1 MPEGPVFV
9 GIDVAKAHLDI
20 ALRPSAEGWRV
31 ANDDAGIAPLVG
43 RLQDL
48 QPALIVLEA
57 TGGLEMPVTAALTAA
72 GLPVV
77 VVNPRQARDF
87 AKATGR
93 LAKTDV
99 LDAHGLAHFAEAVR
113 PAPRPLPDAQTQAL
127 SAQLARRRQRLDML
141 TAEKNRLG
149 SAPHAIQADI
159 QAHITWLEHRLADLN
174 DDLGKAIRAS
184 PVWREHDDLLQS
196 TPGVGPVLSY
206 TLVAD
211 LPELGTLSRQ
221 QIAALVGVAP
231 LNRDSG
237 TLRGKRTVWGGRA
250 RVRAVLYM
258 STLVAVR
265 YNPVLHTFYER
276 LRRAGK
282 APKVA
287 LTACMRKLLTILNA
301 MIKHRTPWQQNY
313 APALDN

>member
-20 ALRPSAEGWRV
+20 ALRPTAEGWRV
-31 ANDDAGIAPLVG
+31 ANDDAGIAPLVA
-43 RLQDL
+43 RMQDL

-57 TGGLEMPVTAALTAA
+57 TGGLEVPVTAALTAA

-93 LAKTDV
+93 LAKTDA
-99 LDAHGLAHFAEAVR
+99 LDARGLAHFAEAVR

-127 SAQLARRRQRLDML
+127 SAQLARRRQLLDML

-149 SAPHAIQADI
+149 SAPPTIQADI
-159 QAHITWLEHRLADLN
+159 QAHIAWLERRLADLN
-174 DDLGKAIRAS
+174 DDLGNAIRAS
-184 PVWREHDDLLQS
+184 PVWREQDDLLQS
-196 TPGVGPVLSY
+196 TPGVGPVLSH

-250 RVRAVLYM
+250 QVRAVLYM

-265 YNPVLHTFYER
+265 YNPVLHIFYER

-301 MIKHRTPWQQNY
+301 MSKHRTPWQQNY
-313 APALDN
+313 APTLDN

>member
-1 MPEGPVFV
+1 MSGAPIFV
-9 GIDVAKAHLDI
+9 GIDVAKAQLDV
-20 ALRPSAEGWRV
+20 ALRPSAEGWV
-31 ANDDAGIAPLVG
+31 VTNDEPGIASLVS
-43 RLQDL
+43 RLQAL
-48 QPALIVLEA
+48 QPTLIVLEA
-57 TGGLEMPVTAALTAA
+57 TGGLEVPVTAAVAAA

-99 LDAHGLAHFAEAVR
+99 LDAHGLAHFAQAVR
-113 PAPRPLPDAQTQAL
+113 PPLRPLPDAQTQAL
-127 SAQLARRRQRLDML
+127 SALLARRRQLLDML
-141 TAEKNRLG
+141 TAEHNRLS
-149 SAPHAIQADI
+149 SASQPIQADI
-159 QAHITWLEHRLADLN
+159 QAHITWLERRLRDLN
-174 DDLGKAIRAS
+174 HDLDTAIRSS
-184 PVWREHDDLLQS
+184 PVWREKNNLLQS
-196 TPGVGPVLSY
+196 TPGVGPVLSS
-206 TLVAD
+206 TLLAD
-211 LPELGTLSRQ
+211 LPELGTLTRQ

-250 RVRAVLYM
+250 QVRAVLYM

-265 YNPVLHTFYER
+265 WNPGLNTFYTR
-276 LRRAGK
+276 LCAAGK

-301 MIKHRTPWQQNY
+301 MLKHCTPWQENY
-313 APALDN
+313 ALTS